1 MIEQTSTQSMS
12 GALVVSQSAIG
23 QNVGS
28 GQEGMSKS
36 SRLLVRQGATS
47 QATTLQVRVGTRF
60 WRRISLDTTQGS
72 DIVIMDR
79 ATERGLLY
87 CNGENSPV

>member
-1 MIEQTSTQSMS
+1 MS
-12 GALVVSQSAIG
+12 SVGLGALVVSQSVVG

-47 QATTLQVRVGTRF
+47 QATTLQVRVHAFGGGY
-60 WRRISLDTTQGS
+60 L
-72 DIVIMDR
+72 
-79 ATERGLLY
+79 
-87 CNGENSPV
+87 